1 MDIQN
6 ISFISYILSLC
17 NIYIKTN
24 FIVSIITLGTKNS
37 IIIKDWEYFEEL
49 SKIKAIMSDKTRNL
63 TEGNL
68 EIVNISPINYFKEDK
83 IIKIVCSLENNSKH
97 LISKVFNDYRRNN
110 NIELFEIDNFKST
123 V

>member
-1 MDIQN
+1 
-6 ISFISYILSLC
+6 
-17 NIYIKTN
+17 
-24 FIVSIITLGTKNS
+24 
-37 IIIKDWEYFEEL
+37 
-49 SKIKAIMSDKTRNL
+49 MSDKTRNL

>member
-97 LISKVFNDYRRNN
+97 LISKVFNDYIRNN